1 MSFTTTVLVI
11 AVCVAGTGYS
21 VPGTQYSGDT
31 LQAAQAPRPK
41 PVETG
46 PQRGAQPGAQPV
58 TQPGT
63 ATQPNYQIGPQDEL
77 RVTVFD
83 AEGLTG
89 VYRVDDDGFISFPL
103 LGRIPVGGTTLGA
116 AQEKIRTLLMN
127 GYIRNPQVRV
137 DVQEY
142 KSQSIFVS
150 GEVRAPAE
158 LRMTGGMTL
167 LKALAQAGSPMSSA
181 SSELTIA
188 RQKKPAPGAPAAV
201 VPGGPNGPGSPE
213 ATEIIRVNWR
223 DLQTGRASDVALQD
237 GDVIFIPKA
246 QTFFIQGYVRNG
258 GSYVLEPGTTVEQ
271 AIALAGGLTERGT
284 NRGIKAT
291 RTVNGKPVEVS
302 LSLSDKV
309 QGGDVISIKQRM
321 F

>member
-1 MSFTTTVLVI
+1 MNLLTVSFLLLQTT
-11 AVCVAGTGYS
+11 G
-21 VPGTQYSGDT
+21 
-31 LQAAQAPRPK
+31 AARAQTPPPK
-41 PVETG
+41 PVET
-46 PQRGAQPGAQPV
+46 A
-58 TQPGT
+58 
-63 ATQPNYQIGPQDEL
+63 ATQPQANYQIGAQDEL
-77 RVTVFD
+77 RITVFD
-83 AEGLTG
+83 ADGLTG
-89 VYRVDDDGFISFPL
+89 VYRVDDDGFITFPL

-116 AQEKIRTLLMN
+116 TQEKIRQMLMN

-142 KSQSIFVS
+142 KSQSVFVS

-158 LRMTGGMTL
+158 IRMTGGMTL

-188 RQKKPAPGAPAAV
+188 RQRKPVPGAPAPA
-201 VPGGPNGPGSPE
+201 PGGEPS
-213 ATEIIRVNWR
+213 TDVIRVNWR
-223 DLQTGRASDVALQD
+223 DLQTGKASDVSLQD
-237 GDVIFIPKA
+237 GDVIFVPKA
-246 QTFFIQGYVRNG
+246 QTFFIQGFVRNG

-291 RTVNGKPVEVS
+291 RIVNGKSVEVS
-302 LSLSDKV
+302 LNLPDRV
-309 QGGDVISIKQRM
+309 QAGDVISIKQRL

>member
-1 MSFTTTVLVI
+1 MSFTTTFLVI
-11 AVCVAGTGYS
+11 AVYVASPGDWVPGTGYS
-21 VPGTQYSGDT
+21 VPGTRYSGNAWDT
-31 LQAAQAPRPK
+31 LRTAQAPAPK

-46 PQRGAQPGAQPV
+46 PQPGAQPG
-58 TQPGT
+58 TG
-63 ATQPNYQIGPQDEL
+63 TQPNYQIGPQDEL

-116 AQEKIRTLLMN
+116 TQEKIRTMLMN

-188 RQKKPAPGAPAAV
+188 RQKKPAPGAPAPP
-201 VPGGPNGPGSPE
+201 VPGGPGSPD

-223 DLQTGRASDVALQD
+223 DLQTGRASDIALQD

-309 QGGDVISIKQRM
+309 QAGDVISIKQRL

>member
-1 MSFTTTVLVI
+1 MHLLIASVL
-11 AVCVAGTGYS
+11 ALQT
-21 VPGTQYSGDT
+21 SG
-31 LQAAQAPRPK
+31 A
-41 PVETG
+41 
-46 PQRGAQPGAQPV
+46 PGAQNP
-58 TQPGT
+58 QPPPRPAET
-63 ATQPNYQIGPQDEL
+63 APALGQPNYQIGAQDEL

-83 AEGLTG
+83 ADGLTG
-89 VYRVDDDGFISFPL
+89 VYRVDDDGFITFPL
-103 LGRIPVGGTTLGA
+103 LGRVAVGGATQSA
-116 AQEKIRTLLMN
+116 VQEKIRGLLMN

-137 DVQEY
+137 EVQEF

-158 LRMTGGMTL
+158 IRMTGGMTL

-188 RQKKPAPGAPAAV
+188 RQRKPASGVPA
-201 VPGGPNGPGSPE
+201 G
-213 ATEIIRVNWR
+213 TEPASEVIRVNWR
-223 DLQTGRASDVALQD
+223 DLQTGKTNDIALQD
-237 GDVIFIPKA
+237 GDVIFVPKA

-271 AIALAGGLTERGT
+271 AIAIAGGLTDRGT

-291 RTVNGKPVEVS
+291 RIVNGKSVEVS
-302 LSLSDKV
+302 LSLPDRV
-309 QGGDVISIKQRM
+309 QAGDVITIKQRI

>member
-1 MSFTTTVLVI
+1 MNMSVIATLFVI
-11 AVCVAGTGYS
+11 AVTAGPAPWADIGALA
-21 VPGTQYSGDT
+21 TQAPAAQ
-31 LQAAQAPRPK
+31 QAAQPPA
-41 PVETG
+41 
-46 PQRGAQPGAQPV
+46 A
-58 TQPGT
+58 TQPPP
-63 ATQPNYQIGPQDEL
+63 AQPNYQIGPQDEL

-116 AQEKIRTLLMN
+116 TQEKIRTMLMN

-188 RQKKPAPGAPAAV
+188 RQKKPAPGAPAPP
-201 VPGGPNGPGSPE
+201 VPGGPGSPD

-223 DLQTGRASDVALQD
+223 DLQTGRASDIALQD

-309 QGGDVISIKQRM
+309 QAGDVISIKQRL